1 MQRRQ
6 FVLNSGICGQRMR
19 MSGQPD
25 MPAIIG
31 INGRT
36 HDPNRSTSRQNLERP
51 KSGKSRR
58 PCSWSVFSD
67 SISGRQAACRS
78 SGGLE
83 GHRPGGGRGHPK
95 QFLEIHWLAL
105 GLHFGGAVF
114 RALHE
119 RVRRRRPAPAR
130 GRKLA
135 TLRPGSDD
143 RRLVVGE
150 DARHRRQV
158 ADVRLTTRNS
168 AMMAARLVVI
178 E

>member
-1 MQRRQ
+1 VQRRQ

-67 SISGRQAACRS
+67 SISRRQAACRS

-114 RALHE
+114 VHSMSACADDGMPQRAVASS
-119 RVRRRRPAPAR
+119 RPSGPVRMIGA
-130 GRKLA
+130 L
-135 TLRPGSDD
+135 
-143 RRLVVGE
+143 
-150 DARHRRQV
+150 
-158 ADVRLTTRNS
+158 
-168 AMMAARLVVI
+168 
-178 E
+178 